1 MKGNILTFEVPRSY
15 FSNTDSLFLKLH
27 LTDIKTAVIAT
38 DDAHG
43 NSPWTVGRMTAW
55 MERVADEKER
65 QGHVRTAETY
75 RATVRRMK
83 RTARRDDGALFDASW
98 IESFEAQLHSDG
110 LSTNTIGFYMKRL
123 RAACNIAREAGSCL
137 SDGLFDAVYT
147 GNAQTAK
154 RAIDAEAISRLA
166 RMEPKK
172 PTQQL
177 ARDLFLFSF
186 YTRGMSFV
194 DMAYLRRSDIQQ
206 GILAYRRHKTGQR
219 LSMAWL
225 PEMEDII
232 ARNHEEG
239 QPYLLPIIKGGVE
252 DERRAFKT
260 MQYRVNYAL
269 KSLGN
274 TLGLPRPLTMYVARH
289 SWASIAQ
296 ASHVPLP
303 VISAALGHTSERT
316 TRIYLEAIAAQR
328 VDEANEQVIAQIAG
342 NARH

>member
-15 FSNTDSLFLKLH
+15 FSHSDSLVLQLH
-27 LTDIKTAVIAT
+27 LTDIKSAVIAT
-38 DDAHG
+38 GGAHG
-43 NSPWTVGRMTAW
+43 DTPWTVGRMMAW
-55 MERVADEKER
+55 MEHVADEKER

-75 RATVRRMK
+75 RSTARRMK
-83 RTARRDDGALFDASW
+83 KVRHGDADALFDDSW
-98 IESFEAQLHSDG
+98 IADFDSQLHRDG
-110 LSTNTIGFYMKRL
+110 LSLNTIGFYMKRL
-123 RAACNIAREAGSCL
+123 RAACNQAHEAGL
-137 SDGLFDAVYT
+137 YLPNVLFDAVYT

-154 RAIDAEAISRLA
+154 RALDAVTISRLA
-166 RMEPKK
+166 RMELKK
-172 PTQQL
+172 PMQRL

-206 GILAYRRHKTGQR
+206 GILVYRRHKTGLR

-225 PEMEDII
+225 PEMEKIVV
-232 ARNHEEG
+232 RYHEDG
-239 QPYLLPIIKGGVE
+239 QPYLLPIIKRGVE

-269 KSLGN
+269 KSLGRI
-274 TLGLPRPLTMYVARH
+274 LGLPRPLTMYVARH

-316 TRIYLEAIAAQR
+316 TRIYLEAIAAHR
-328 VDEANEQVIAQIAG
+328 VDEANEKVIEQIKG
-342 NARH
+342 ELL

>member
-15 FSNTDSLFLKLH
+15 FSNTDSLFLRLH
-27 LTDIKTAVIAT
+27 LTDIKTEDAGPSRTHAT
-38 DDAHG
+38 A
-43 NSPWTVGRMTAW
+43 PWTVSRMMAW
-55 MERVADEKER
+55 MERIADDKEK

-75 RATVRRMK
+75 RATVRRMSK
-83 RTARRDDGALFDASW
+83 TALGDGEALIDAAWIEGFDA
-98 IESFEAQLHSDG
+98 QLRNDG
-110 LSTNTIGFYMKRL
+110 LSLNTVGFYMKRL
-123 RAACNIAREAGSCL
+123 RAAWNLAHEKGNTLPDR
-137 SDGLFDAVYT
+137 LFDAVYT

-154 RAIDAEAISRLA
+154 RAIDATTISRLA
-166 RMEPKK
+166 RMNLSK
-172 PTQQL
+172 TMQRL

-194 DMAYLRRSDIQQ
+194 DMAYLQRSDIRQ
-206 GILAYRRHKTGQR
+206 GILVYRRHKTGQR
-219 LSMAWL
+219 LSMAWR
-225 PEMEDII
+225 PEMEAIV
-232 ARNHEEG
+232 ARHHEDG
-239 QPYLLPIIKGGVE
+239 QPYLLPIIKRGVK

-269 KSLGN
+269 KMLGKA
-274 TLGLPRPLTMYVARH
+274 LGLSRPLTMYVARH
-289 SWASIAQ
+289 TWASIAQ

>member
-15 FSNTDSLFLKLH
+15 FSHSDSLVLQLH
-27 LTDIKTAVIAT
+27 LSDTKWVTNAVDGGQEA
-38 DDAHG
+38 ARL
-43 NSPWTVGRMTAW
+43 TVGRMVAW
-55 MERVADEKER
+55 MEYVADEKER

-75 RATVRRMK
+75 RS
-83 RTARRDDGALFDASW
+83 TARRMRKVTHGDGEVLFDASW
-98 IESFEAQLHSDG
+98 VADFDAQLRGDG

-123 RAACNIAREAGSCL
+123 RAACNMARESGHCL
-137 SDGLFDAVYT
+137 PGGLFNVVYT

-154 RAIDAEAISRLA
+154 RALDAATISRLA
-166 RMEPKK
+166 KMELKK
-172 PTQQL
+172 PMQQL

-186 YTRGMSFV
+186 YTRGMSFI
-194 DMAYLRRSDIQQ
+194 DMAYLRQSDIRQD
-206 GILAYRRHKTGQR
+206 ILTYRRHKTGQQ

-225 PEMEDII
+225 PEMEAIV
-232 ARNHEEG
+232 ARHHEDG
-239 QPYLLPIIKGGVE
+239 QPYLLPIIKRGVR
-252 DERRAFKT
+252 DERRTFKT

-269 KSLGN
+269 K
-274 TLGLPRPLTMYVARH
+274 TLGKALGLSRPLTMYVARH

-296 ASHVPLP
+296 ASRVPLP
-303 VISAALGHTSERT
+303 VISAALGHTSEHT